1 MKYNRKYI
9 FRGLIL
15 ILLAFSIYLGLKE
28 EPVEVDISTVTT
40 GPLQITVDEDGMTVI
55 RDTYIVSA
63 PLSGKLL
70 RLKLEPGDAVTKDSV
85 LAAIDPGEPILLDAR
100 TEAEANARIK
110 AAEANLERAKSQLDV
125 QIAEVEKWRRY
136 VERDKERLQK
146 RLISAPALEDT
157 RHALRI
163 AEGTLSTGQST
174 LKVSQSELDQA
185 RAVLNY
191 GKSQGTSTGEASH
204 FTIRSPIDGV
214 VLRRFK
220 ESSTLVPAGDPILE
234 VGDPLD
240 LEIRIDVLSQ
250 DAIKIQ
256 SGQKVLIEQWGGER
270 DLVAQV
276 RRVEPSAFTK
286 VSALGVE
293 EQRVYIFA
301 HFSEEDRTKFKLG
314 DAYRVGARIIVWEN
328 ENALRIPSGAIF
340 RQGEAW
346 ATYRVVNR
354 RAELRKI
361 EIGKNNGLEAEVLG
375 GLKAGDRVVLHPGDR
390 VESGTLLEERKG

>member
-1 MKYNRKYI
+1 MKNIRKYI

-15 ILLAFSIYLGLKE
+15 ILLAFSIYYGLKE
-28 EPVEVDISTVTT
+28 EPVAVDISAVTT

-55 RDTYIVSA
+55 RDSYIVSA

-70 RLKLEPGDAVTKDSV
+70 RLKLEPGDAVAKNSV
-85 LAAIDPGEPILLDAR
+85 LAVIDPGEPILLDAR
-100 TEAEANARIK
+100 TEAEAKARIK
-110 AAEANLERAKSQLDV
+110 AAEANLERAKNQLEV
-125 QIAEVEKWRRY
+125 QIAEAEKWQRY
-136 VERDKERLQK
+136 AERDEDRLQK

-163 AEGTLSTGQST
+163 AQGTVSAGQSA
-174 LKVSQSELDQA
+174 LKVSQFELDQA
-185 RAVLNY
+185 RAVLNH
-191 GKSQGTSTGEASH
+191 GRSQGTSTGEESH
-204 FTIRSPIDGV
+204 FAIQSPIDGV

-220 ESSTLVPAGDPILE
+220 ESSALVPAGDPILE

-256 SGQKVLIEQWGGER
+256 PGQKVLIEQWGGDR

-301 HFSEEDRTKFKLG
+301 HFSEKDRNQVKLG

-346 ATYRVVNR
+346 ATYRVVNQ

-361 EIGKNNGLEAEVLG
+361 EIGKNNGLEAEVLT
-375 GLKAGDRVVLHPGDR
+375 GLEAGDRVVLHPGDR
-390 VESGTLLEERKG
+390 VESGTLLGERKG